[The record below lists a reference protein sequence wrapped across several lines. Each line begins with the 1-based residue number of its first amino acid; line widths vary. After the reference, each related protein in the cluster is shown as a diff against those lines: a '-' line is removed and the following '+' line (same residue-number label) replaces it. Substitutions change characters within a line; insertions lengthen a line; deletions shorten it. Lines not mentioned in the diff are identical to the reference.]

1 MIRNNAGAT
10 GPRGAT
16 DARWTAGPVGRT
28 GSIGKSGQRGLK
40 GLTGTIYKAERL
52 DALVTHIED
61 IYQQLTAH
69 SKQIATLQQQ
79 LDQLS
84 EAPTNRH

>member
-1 MIRNNAGAT
+1 MIRNKSGVT
-10 GPRGAT
+10 GPRGAKG
-16 DARWTAGPVGRT
+16 ARGTAGAVGRT
-28 GSIGKSGQRGLK
+28 GNNGKTGQRGIK

-84 EAPTNRH
+84 EVPTNRH